1 MQSTL
6 EAFASLK
13 SQAANHAQ
21 PVRGLKL
28 GGDTLLSAAGI
39 NLEYGFNTISDDFLN
54 KLIVLLRDSGFAQ
67 KREALLTGEVANVTE
82 DRPAWHTALRDPNPP
97 SDVQACLAKMVE
109 LAEKIRSG
117 NWPAKITDV
126 VNIGIG
132 GSDLGPDFVYHA
144 LKPFANGPKCH
155 YVSNLDEYQ
164 IKSVLENLNQETTLF
179 VVVSKT
185 FTTLETLTNANYAR
199 EWIKQK
205 ITNIAPHF
213 IAVSANVEKAI
224 EFGMDAQHVLPMWDW
239 VGGRYSVWSAVGFS
253 LVLALG
259 EQRFKEFLSGA
270 HAMDQHF
277 AQAEIKHNIPV
288 ILGLL
293 GVWYNNVLGA
303 QTQAVIPYADQLK
316 LLPNYLQQLFMESLG
331 KRVNENG
338 CELGY
343 DTGTVIWG
351 GVGTNSQHAFH
362 QLLMQGTQLI
372 PVDFVLP
379 LNNQAVSKE
388 NSLSMM
394 ANCLAQVKA
403 LYYGREEEAKCKV
416 ILPRHPLNLI
426 MLNEL
431 NPSCLGALLAMY
443 EHMVFVQSVIWG
455 IDAFDQWGVE
465 LGKIIAR
472 ELYPA
477 LQTQVASKPCAPVD
491 IEKML
496 EC

>member
-6 EAFASLK
+6 EAFSSLK
-13 SQAANHAQ
+13 SELNNAGQ
-21 PVRGLKL
+21 PLKL
-28 GGDTLLSAAGI
+28 SGDTLLSAAGI
-39 NLEYGFNTISDDFLN
+39 NLEYGFNAISDDFLN
-54 KLIVLLRDSGFAQ
+54 KLIVLLQDSGFAQ
-67 KREALLTGEVANVTE
+67 KRKALLAGEVVNVTE
-82 DRPAWHTALRDPNPP
+82 DRPAWHTALRDPSPP
-97 SDVQACLAKMVE
+97 VEVRECFAKMTE

-144 LKPFANGPKCH
+144 LKPFADGPQCH

-164 IKSVLENLNQETTLF
+164 IKNVLENLKQEKTLF

-199 EWIKQK
+199 DWIKQK

-213 IAVSANVEKAI
+213 IAVSVNVEKAI

-259 EQRFKEFLSGA
+259 EQGFKEFLSGA

-277 AQAEIKHNIPV
+277 AQAENKYNIPV

-338 CELGY
+338 CELGC
-343 DTGTVIWG
+343 DTGAVIWG

-372 PVDFVLP
+372 PIDFVLP

-394 ANCLAQVKA
+394 ANCLAQIKA
-403 LYYGREEEAKCKV
+403 LSEGRKDEANYKV
-416 ILPRHPLNLI
+416 ILPNHPLNLI
-426 MLNEL
+426 MLDEL

-443 EHMVFVQSVIWG
+443 EHMVFVQSVVWG

-477 LQTQVASKPCAPVD
+477 LQTQVGSRSCAPADV
-491 IEKML
+491 EKIL
-496 EC
+496 VG